1 MDKLNALVIDD
12 EESILEVIRAIIE
25 AEGILVT
32 TTTSSAEAVDLIRN
46 TDFDIIISDLKM
58 PDISGLDL
66 YEMCKEI
73 SPDSIFIIVTAYGT
87 IQSAVDAVKKGIYD
101 YIQKP
106 FTPDEVRIPVRR
118 AFDKKTLERE
128 NLALRS
134 QIESRYAFSNIVGS
148 SPAMQEAFRIMKHA
162 ASSDSNVM
170 ITGESG
176 TGKELVARSI
186 HSNSAR
192 SRRKFVVVNCGAIP
206 DGIIESEL
214 FGHVKG
220 ATDGAV
226 TDKRGLLEEAD
237 RGTLFLDEIGELS
250 PTLQVKLLRAIS
262 GEGFTRVGDS
272 NPISVNLRT
281 IAATNRDLKKLIA
294 NKLFREDL
302 FYRLNI
308 IPIKMPPLREKKD
321 DIPLLVNYFIQKHR
335 AKVTGKDVIG
345 ISKEALHALMSYHFP
360 GNVRELENAVEFAI
374 DFTAGPL
381 IQLNDLPTYIADDTP
396 ISEQAEPIPIMPL
409 KEAKAQLEKGLIM
422 AALIKSGGNVS
433 EASRQLNIHRQHLQ
447 QKMRLLGIDTASVHQ
462 QE

>member
-1 MDKLNALVIDD
+1 MDKLKALVIDD
-12 EESILEVIRAIIE
+12 EESICEVIRAIIE
-25 AEGILVT
+25 AEGIAVT
-32 TTTSSAEAVDLIRN
+32 TTTSSHEAVRLIRD

-58 PDISGLDL
+58 PDVSGLDL
-66 YEMCKEI
+66 YQISKDI

-118 AFDKKTLERE
+118 ALDKKKLERE
-128 NLALRS
+128 NIALRS
-134 QIESRYAFSNIVGS
+134 QIETIYAFSNVVGGHPS
-148 SPAMQEAFRIMKHA
+148 MQEAFRIMKHA
-162 ASSDSNVM
+162 ASSDSNVL

-206 DGIIESEL
+206 DGFIESEL
-214 FGHVKG
+214 FGHAKG
-220 ATDGAV
+220 AIDGAV
-226 TDKRGLLEEAD
+226 ADKRGFLEEAD
-237 RGTLFLDEIGELS
+237 GGTLFLDEIGELS
-250 PTLQVKLLRAIS
+250 PPLQVKLLRAVS
-262 GEGFTRVGDS
+262 GEGFMRVGDS
-272 NPISVNLRT
+272 RTLSVNLRI

-302 FYRLNI
+302 YYRLNI

-321 DIPLLVNYFIQKHR
+321 DIPLLATHFIHKHR
-335 AKVTGKDVIG
+335 LKVAGKDVTG
-345 ISKEALHALMSYHFP
+345 ISKEALQSLMNYHFP
-360 GNVRELENAVEFAI
+360 GNVRELENAVEYAV

-381 IQLNDLPTYIADDTP
+381 IQLGDLPAYIADDTP

-422 AALIKSGGNVS
+422 AALIKSGGNIS
-433 EASRQLNIHRQHLQ
+433 EASRQLDVHRQHLQ
-447 QKMRLLGIDTASVHQ
+447 QKMRLLGIDTSSVHQ
-462 QE
+462 TE